1 MMKQKLQR
9 MKQHLQLQEKQ
20 PSSVG
25 SEGAVSAQQKVPF
38 EKEWKERQVSAHW
51 FEDEYT
57 LVRNQQY
64 SLNHQHG
71 RFRFSAVEEAVAR
84 WQDHLWHHPLSAKGR
99 QVDDLLF
106 FDTETTGLSS
116 GAGNTIFLLGYAK
129 IEAGEVRVKQY
140 FLPGPEHEVA
150 LYHHFLTD
158 VTDLR
163 NLVTYNGKS
172 FDWPQVKT
180 RHTFVRDQVPKLPQ
194 FGHFDLLH
202 AARRLWKEALPSCK
216 LSVVEEQVLQFER
229 VEDTP
234 GYMAPMLYFDFLQ
247 EQHPDY
253 MKGIF
258 QHHEWDVLSLMTLY
272 ACQSMLVLDWLQ
284 QESRPSRREAY
295 EIARWYE
302 AVGESELASSLYAQ
316 LLDGD
321 DDIAEHARFAYATGL
336 KRQEKWEDAFF
347 HFQRLTSLSAHS
359 FEAAIEC
366 AKLAEHKRKDPEQA
380 IYYSELAARHLPA
393 NEKQKQLHR
402 QLRQRMERLLKKAG
416 KK

>member
-20 PSSVG
+20 PLSDREPDADSP
-25 SEGAVSAQQKVPF
+25 QQEVPF
-38 EKEWKERQVSAHW
+38 EKEWAELQVIPHW
-51 FEDEYT
+51 FDEEYT
-57 LVRNQQY
+57 LIREKSY
-64 SLNHQHG
+64 PLAHQHG

-84 WQDHLWHHPLSAKGR
+84 WQDHLGHHPLSAKDR
-99 QVDDLLF
+99 QAGDLLF

-129 IEAGEVRVKQY
+129 IEEGEVRVKQY

-150 LYHHFLTD
+150 LYHHFLKD
-158 VTDLR
+158 VTDRR

-202 AARRLWKEALPSCK
+202 AARRLWKETLPSCK
-216 LSVVEEQVLQFER
+216 LSVVEEQVLQFNR
-229 VEDTP
+229 VEDIP
-234 GYMAPMLYFDFLQ
+234 GYMAPLLYFDFLQ

-272 ACQSMLVLDWLQ
+272 ACQSMLVLEWLQ
-284 QESRPSRREAY
+284 HGNRPSRREAY

-302 AVGESELASSLYAQ
+302 AAGEGELAATLYAQ
-316 LLDGD
+316 LLEGD
-321 DDIAEHARFAYATGL
+321 DDIAEHARFAYAAGL
-336 KRQEKWEDAFF
+336 KRQAKWEAAFYHYKF
-347 HFQRLTSLSAHS
+347 LARLSIYP

-393 NEKQKQLHR
+393 DRKQKQLNLELQKR
-402 QLRQRMERLLKKAG
+402 VERLLKKTG
-416 KK
+416 KE